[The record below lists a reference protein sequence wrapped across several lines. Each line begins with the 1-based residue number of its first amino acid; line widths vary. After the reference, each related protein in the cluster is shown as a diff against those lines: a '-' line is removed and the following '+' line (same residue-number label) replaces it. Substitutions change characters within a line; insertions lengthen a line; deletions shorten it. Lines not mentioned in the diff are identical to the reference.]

1 MKRNPSHLGPNL
13 DNLRNNG
20 IYRTLQYGQAMGTRI
35 VINKKSMINLGS
47 NDYLG
52 ISLNGEIGEY
62 SPSSRLISGNDT
74 SYDTLE
80 GMLALHHSNER
91 ALVYPTG
98 YMAVLG
104 MVTSL
109 GTSDCTILSDKL
121 NHASIIDA
129 CRLSN
134 GQIRIF
140 EHNDMRDLQTKM
152 RDIDTNYVI
161 IITEGIFSMDGDYS
175 LLPEIVEVAEKHNAF
190 ILLDD
195 AHGDFVVGNGR
206 GTAAELSVE
215 GSIYA
220 TVSSLSK
227 GLGAFGGYV
236 SGNNEVTD
244 IQVNGSRPF
253 IYTSALPAGL
263 IRNATRRLKMN
274 LDPHRQRLHSNVRK
288 LGRGLEDLEL
298 CSGKQSHI
306 IPIVIGGEKRA
317 VEFSEKLA
325 SLGIYA
331 RAIRYPTV
339 PHGSARI
346 RVSVTAAL
354 SDQDVEDILSGFE
367 SVQKST

>member
-1 MKRNPSHLGPNL
+1 MGPHLNKLRRDGTYRNL
-13 DNLRNNG
+13 NNV
-20 IYRTLQYGQAMGTRI
+20 QAMGTRI
-35 VINKKSMINLGS
+35 TINERSMINLGS
-47 NDYLG
+47 NNYLG
-52 ISLNGEIGEY
+52 ISLDGRIGKY
-62 SPSSRLISGNDT
+62 SSSSRLISGNDT
-74 SYDTLE
+74 SYGTLE
-80 GMLALHHSNER
+80 DMLASRRSDER

-109 GTSDCTILSDKL
+109 GASDCTILSDRL

-129 CRLSN
+129 CRLSD
-134 GQIRIF
+134 GRTRIF
-140 EHNDMRDLQTKM
+140 DHNNMDDLRANIRDTDTD
-152 RDIDTNYVI
+152 DII

-175 LLPEIVEVAEKHNAF
+175 LLPEIVEIAEEYNAF

-195 AHGDFVVGNGR
+195 AHGDFVVGNGH

-215 GSIYA
+215 DSIYA

-236 SGNNEVTD
+236 SGSNQVAEM
-244 IQVNGSRPF
+244 QVNLSRPF

-263 IRNATRRLKMN
+263 ICNTVRRLGMN
-274 LDPHRQRLHSNVRK
+274 LDSHRQRLYSNVRR
-288 LGRGLEDLEL
+288 LGRGLEELGL
-298 CSGKQSHI
+298 CSGRQSHI
-306 IPIVIGGEKRA
+306 IPIIIGDEERA
-317 VEFSEKLA
+317 VRFSEILY

-339 PHGSARI
+339 PYGSARI

-354 SDQDVEDILSGFE
+354 SDQDIQDILSGFE
-367 SVQKST
+367 SALRSA

>member
-1 MKRNPSHLGPNL
+1 MGPHL
-13 DNLRNNG
+13 DNLRDNG
-20 IYRTLQYGQAMGTRI
+20 VYRTLQYGQTTGTSI
-35 VINKKSMINLGS
+35 TINGKSMINLGS

-62 SPSSRLISGNDT
+62 SSSSRLISGNNV

-80 GMLALHHSNER
+80 GILASHHSDER

-104 MVTSL
+104 AVTSL
-109 GTSDCTILSDKL
+109 CAANCTILSDEL

-129 CRLSN
+129 CRLSH
-134 GQIRIF
+134 GKIRIF
-140 EHNDMRDLQTKM
+140 EHNSIRDLQAKM
-152 RDIDTNYVI
+152 RDVDTGDAI

-175 LLPEIVEVAEKHNAF
+175 PLPEIVEVAERYNAF

-195 AHGDFVVGNGR
+195 AHGDFVVGDGH

-215 GSIYA
+215 DSIYA
-220 TVSSLSK
+220 TISSLSK

-236 SGNNEVTD
+236 SGSNEVAD

-253 IYTSALPAGL
+253 IYTSALPPGL
-263 IRNATRRLKMN
+263 ICNAIRRLEMN
-274 LDPHRQRLHSNVRK
+274 LDSRRQCLQSNVRR
-288 LGRGLEDLEL
+288 LGEGLEDLGL

-306 IPIVIGGEKRA
+306 IPIIVGDERRA

-325 SLGIYA
+325 GQGIYA

-354 SDQDVEDILSGFE
+354 SDQDVETVLSGFE
-367 SVQKST
+367 SVRKLVEP